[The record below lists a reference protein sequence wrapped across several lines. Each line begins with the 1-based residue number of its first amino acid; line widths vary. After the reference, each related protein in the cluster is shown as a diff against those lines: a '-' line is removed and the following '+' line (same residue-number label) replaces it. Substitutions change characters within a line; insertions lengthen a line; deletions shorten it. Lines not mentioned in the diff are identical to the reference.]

1 MHRLFKGLF
10 RGGAGT
16 GDSNL
21 PRVKVGV
28 CAMDKK
34 AHSKPMNEI
43 LERLTA
49 WGEFEIVH
57 FGDDVMLN
65 KPTEEW
71 PQVECL
77 LCWHS
82 DGFPLK
88 KAQEYILNRRPFL
101 VNDVFMQVQRVHVH
115 ARTRTSRRVHCR
127 GRGVHGKAACADGS
141 PGCA

>member
-1 MHRLFKGLF
+1 MRRLFKGLF
-10 RGGAGT
+10 GKVDGNQ
-16 GDSNL
+16 NL
-21 PRVKVGV
+21 PKIRVGV

-34 AHSKPMNEI
+34 ARSKPMKEI

-49 WGEFEIVH
+49 WGEFEVVI
-57 FGDDVMLN
+57 FGDDVICE

-71 PQVECL
+71 PHVECM

-101 VNDVFMQVQRVHVH
+101 VNDVFMQVGRQR
-115 ARTRTSRRVHCR
+115 RPCL
-127 GRGVHGKAACADGS
+127 GRGGLVGLGV
-141 PGCA
+141 G